1 MKLFAGVT
9 GQLTRHKSD
18 TVIRDA
24 SERLEG
30 VDIRHEHHLYMSA
43 RPVATA
49 LCDYCNIIYACS
61 EMIIY
66 GHWDAWSTGI
76 GS

>member
-1 MKLFAGVT
+1 MKLFASVT

-30 VDIRHEHHLYMSA
+30 VDIRHEHHLYERAASGQCIM
-43 RPVATA
+43 R
-49 LCDYCNIIYACS
+49 LL
-61 EMIIY
+61 
-66 GHWDAWSTGI
+66 
-76 GS
+76 

>member
-24 SERLEG
+24 SEQLEG
-30 VDIRHEHHLYMSA
+30 VDIRHEHHIYE
-43 RPVATA
+43 RVA
-49 LCDYCNIIYACS
+49 S
-61 EMIIY
+61 
-66 GHWDAWSTGI
+66 GHHHTMRLL
-76 GS
+76 